1 MHVSL
6 LVAACLASAAST
18 SLCAIA
24 ILRARGCW
32 GLVAHGDGRAIG
44 GPALIV
50 GVIIA
55 TASTVAI
62 DIHLAIAVIIIVLV
76 GTIDD
81 LTDLSPWRKL
91 AGQGI
96 AAGIVA
102 AGLAASQTY
111 SAPVPPSLIG
121 LAAFLWIVFLTNA
134 VNLIDGLDGLLIGT
148 TAPGMLVLMMISIST
163 GNLFAAVLA
172 GACAASLLAFLPF
185 NWARARLL
193 LGDTGSEFIGF
204 SLAVISAISFLHRP
218 RASSIPVFL
227 LIAAVPFAD
236 TAFAIIRRTLHHR
249 SIFVGDRGHIHHRMA
264 RLIGERRSVIL
275 LSSVAIL
282 TSTIALLIWHTG
294 V

>member
-6 LVAACLASAAST
+6 LVAACLASAVST
-18 SLCAIA
+18 FLGAIA
-24 ILRARGCW
+24 ILRARDCW
-32 GLVAHGDGRAIG
+32 GLVAHRDGRAIG

-62 DIHLAIAVIIIVLV
+62 DIHLAIAVIIVILV
-76 GTIDD
+76 GTVDD

-102 AGLAASQTY
+102 AGLAASPTY
-111 SAPVPPSLIG
+111 SAPVSPSLIG
-121 LAAFLWIVFLTNA
+121 MAVFLWIVFLTNA

-148 TAPGMLVLMMISIST
+148 TAPGMFVLMIISIST
-163 GNLFAAVLA
+163 GDLFAAVLA
-172 GACAASLLAFLPF
+172 GACVASLLAFLPF
-185 NWARARLL
+185 NWAHARLL

-204 SLAVISAISFLHRP
+204 SLAVISVISFLHRP
-218 RASSIPVFL
+218 TVSSIPIFL
-227 LIAAVPFAD
+227 LIAAIPLTD

-249 SIFVGDRGHIHHRMA
+249 SIFAGDKGHIHHRLA
-264 RLIGERRSVIL
+264 RHIGEKRSVVL
-275 LSSVAIL
+275 LSSLAIL
-282 TSTIALLIWHTG
+282 TSAIAFLMWHAG
-294 V
+294 M